1 MSLQQ
6 RILEQDPALH
16 VAVDAVVVGP
26 RRLAQTKVLKAVPV
40 SQLLTFDATP
50 PRKKQETA
58 SVTLASGVH
67 AASSRRVILS
77 AHNIP
82 ISPSLRVRLLK
93 GQQPGS

>member
-6 RILEQDPALH
+6 RILEQDPAL
-16 VAVDAVVVGP
+16 AVDAVVVGP

-58 SVTLASGVH
+58 SVPLASGVH
-67 AASSRRVILS
+67 ATSSRRVIVS